1 MTEASRG
8 LSGARPGSPDRGAAL
23 PRHVRLWM
31 RLSRRDLRDLP
42 PECAVRVDA
51 GLMVPAAD
59 GVALRTDH
67 YIPQVDGSRPTVLVR
82 TPYGRGFPWDHL
94 FGGLI
99 AERGFHVVIQ
109 SCRGTGGSGGE
120 YQPFT
125 REHADGRA
133 TVAWLR
139 EQDWFSGALAMIG
152 PSYLSSVQWALATDP
167 PPELRALVTQVGVS
181 DPYSLVYPG
190 GAFALENVFVAA
202 AATLSFER
210 GMAALIR
217 AGLRVQRKM
226 RRVSRQLPLI
236 DAYPQALGTRVGY
249 LDEWLASPD
258 PAAPCWSSLE
268 IGADRP
274 LPPVPASLLTG
285 WWDACLD
292 QVLDRYSRLRAR
304 GTPVRLVVGP
314 WTHSSAF
321 NKALPVVLGEA
332 LSWLRAYTGDAR
344 TPVMQTPEGR
354 TPVLQTP
361 DLQTPPQTPQQIRNE
376 DLPGRAY
383 VEGAGEWRD
392 LADWPPPG
400 LVGQPWYLRAD
411 GGLVTEPPA
420 EPGISSFRYDPADPT
435 PSVGGQLLTSR
446 AGAADNRAL
455 EARPAVLVFTSA
467 PLTGAL
473 DVIGPV
479 SARIRVCASS
489 GHFDLF
495 ARLCD
500 VDPRGR
506 SRNVCDGIIR
516 FDARSASAATLI
528 TGTPTTG
535 TPATLTVP
543 MSATAYQF
551 AAGHRLRLQ
560 VSGGA
565 HPRFARNTGSG
576 EPPATA
582 TRLVVVDLQILHE
595 VADPCNMLLPV
606 LPGRSGTGDSNGT
619 LGRHHTSRSPDVQ
632 PRATVRSR
640 TDP

>member
-1 MTEASRG
+1 MTEPIQGEAAVRPVPPDQ
-8 LSGARPGSPDRGAAL
+8 GAPL

-42 PECAVRVDA
+42 PPQCPVRVDA
-51 GLMVPAAD
+51 GLVVPAAD

-67 YIPQVDGSRPTVLVR
+67 YIPQVATPRPTVLVR

-99 AERGFHVVIQ
+99 AEQGFHVVIQ
-109 SCRGTGGSGGE
+109 SCRGTGGSGGGK

-125 REHADGRA
+125 RERGDGQA

-139 EQDWFSGALAMIG
+139 EQDWFNGALAMIG

-167 PPELRALVTQVGVS
+167 PAELRALVTQVGVS
-181 DPYSLVYPG
+181 DPFSLVYPG
-190 GAFALENVFVAA
+190 GVFALENVLVAA

-217 AGLRVQRKM
+217 SGLRVQRKM
-226 RRVSRQLPLI
+226 RRAGRQLPLI
-236 DAYPQALGTRVGY
+236 DAYPPALGTRIGY

-274 LPPVPASLLTG
+274 LPPIPASLLTG

-292 QVLDRYSRLRAR
+292 QVLDRYGRLRAR

-321 NKALPVVLGEA
+321 NRALPVVLGEA
-332 LSWLRAYTGDAR
+332 LGWLRAYTGQG
-344 TPVMQTPEGR
+344 QT
-354 TPVLQTP
+354 Q
-361 DLQTPPQTPQQIRNE
+361 DLRNE
-376 DLPGRAY
+376 DRPVRVHVG
-383 VEGAGEWRD
+383 GACEWRD
-392 LADWPPPG
+392 LADWPPPE
-400 LVGQPWYLRAD
+400 LVRQPWYPHAG
-411 GGLVTEPPA
+411 GGLLPEPPA
-420 EPGISSFRYDPADPT
+420 QPGISSFRYDPADPT
-435 PSVGGQLLTSR
+435 PSAGGPLLTR
-446 AGAADNRAL
+446 QAGAVDNRAL
-455 EARPAVLVFTSA
+455 EARPDVLVFTSP
-467 PLTGAL
+467 PLAGDL

-479 SARIRVCASS
+479 GVRVRVHAS
-489 GHFDLF
+489 GRHFDLF

-516 FDARSASAATLI
+516 CAEAS
-528 TGTPTTG
+528 GPV
-535 TPATLTVP
+535 TVP
-543 MSATAYQF
+543 MSAAAHRF

-582 TRLVVVDLQILHE
+582 TRLVPVDVQIRHE
-595 VADPCNMLLPV
+595 AADPCVLSLPV
-606 LPGRSGTGDSNGT
+606 CSGPGTATG
-619 LGRHHTSRSPDVQ
+619 
-632 PRATVRSR
+632 
-640 TDP
+640 